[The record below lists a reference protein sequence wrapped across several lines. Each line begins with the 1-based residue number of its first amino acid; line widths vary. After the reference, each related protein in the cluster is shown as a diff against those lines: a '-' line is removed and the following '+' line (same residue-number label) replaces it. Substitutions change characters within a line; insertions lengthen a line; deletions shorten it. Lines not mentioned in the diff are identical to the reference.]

1 MGRLKQ
7 ALHNTKQMDR
17 RKSIQT
23 LILGAGAGA
32 TGLVFNGCKTEGEPT
47 VEDNITRGAEKFFGR
62 TPEESE
68 LIEKLN
74 ADQLFNEHEM
84 ETIAVLSTV
93 ILPPKEPHGG
103 PIKAEV
109 PEFVEFIGKDFPE
122 MQMTL
127 LGGLMWL
134 DHKCN
139 TEFGVEFKTTTL
151 AQQKQVLDLIA
162 FHDVEVPLEKQPLEI
177 QFFHM
182 MRGLTV
188 TGYYT
193 SKVGIADLGYKGNMP
208 NVWDGVPEDVLEQHG
223 VSYDPEWI
231 AKCVDQSKRGIIAE
245 WDDEGNLLT

>member
-1 MGRLKQ
+1 
-7 ALHNTKQMDR
+7 MDR
-17 RKSIQT
+17 RKSLQT
-23 LILGAGAGA
+23 IILGAGAA
-32 TGLVFNGCKTEGEPT
+32 STGLVFQGCNPEEGPT
-47 VEDNITRGAEKFFGR
+47 VEENISKGAEKFFGR
-62 TPEESE
+62 TPEELE
-68 LIEKLN
+68 LIDKLN
-74 ADQLFNEHEM
+74 SEQLFNAHEM
-84 ETIAVLSTV
+84 ETIAVLTTV
-93 ILPPKEPHGG
+93 ILPPKEPNGG
-103 PIKAEV
+103 PIEAEV
-109 PEFVEFIGKDFPE
+109 PAFIEFIGKDYPE

-139 TEFGVEFKTTTL
+139 TEFNLEFKSASL
-151 AQQKQVLDLIA
+151 EQQKGILDTIA

-177 QFFHM
+177 QFFHL

-223 VSYDPEWI
+223 VAYDTDWI